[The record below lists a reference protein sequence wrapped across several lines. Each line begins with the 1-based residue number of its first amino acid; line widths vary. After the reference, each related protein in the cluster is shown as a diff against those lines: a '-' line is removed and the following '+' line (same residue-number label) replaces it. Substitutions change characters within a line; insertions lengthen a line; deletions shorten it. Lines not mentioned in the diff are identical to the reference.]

1 MQPPFQG
8 EVIEHPQRMFAW
20 ISSYHYNYMVEEE
33 ACLYA
38 HFSYIWHHFLL
49 LDEPQIPLITVE
61 ARVMYHFPF
70 EHTPHCDINHVIHYY
85 AYFGF
90 EQLDNPLRLLGGLLD
105 LPSVRTR
112 PSRSTRMWEIS
123 TMMRISRHPRSLSTG
138 MSMVKRYL
146 RERWFRPTSD
156 PSQDM
161 TSP

>member
-1 MQPPFQG
+1 M
-8 EVIEHPQRMFAW
+8 EHPQRMFAW

-105 LPSVRTR
+105 LPSVR
-112 PSRSTRMWEIS
+112 
-123 TMMRISRHPRSLSTG
+123 L
-138 MSMVKRYL
+138 
-146 RERWFRPTSD
+146 
-156 PSQDM
+156 
-161 TSP
+161 